1 MFIQIWVLTARIF
14 GQRTRVLSVRRKYVA
29 QNLSEWES
37 CIVIGAGGF
46 YMARLQKRHFEL
58 NAVPCFARQAYASS
72 LRMRTPGLWVHLPT
86 ATLVQALP

>member
-1 MFIQIWVLTARIF
+1 M
-14 GQRTRVLSVRRKYVA
+14 
-29 QNLSEWES
+29 
-37 CIVIGAGGF
+37 VIGAGGF